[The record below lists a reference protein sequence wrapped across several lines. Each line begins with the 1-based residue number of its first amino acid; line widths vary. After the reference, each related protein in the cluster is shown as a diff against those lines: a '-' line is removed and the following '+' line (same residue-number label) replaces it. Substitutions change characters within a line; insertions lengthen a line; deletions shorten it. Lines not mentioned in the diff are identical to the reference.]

1 MIQHTH
7 RLYNFCVYDV
17 NNMLDGKF
25 NHKFDIIALF
35 GEFRN
40 GLECDNSILHL
51 IVKTFKTHNM
61 MKNYSKIEWT
71 YPNIKAQKKINEK
84 CC

>member
-1 MIQHTH
+1 
-7 RLYNFCVYDV
+7 
-17 NNMLDGKF
+17 MLDGKF

-40 GLECDNSILHL
+40 GLECDNSILHQ

-71 YPNIKAQKKINEK
+71 YSNIKAQSFQQMKNTHQHNNCQKTER
-84 CC
+84 